1 MQPPDHLPYFLL
13 FYISFHI
20 NRYHSTLSEK
30 KDFYQGFPLFKRFTE
45 TPPPLMAYNLLSMA
59 KGFCQCSSIS
69 HYDFFLLRICDPHT
83 PLVVQA
89 PHVKGLGKLSK
100 SHHFFIQNTF
110 LFSHVCAFQRKY
122 DSFPWTSW
130 IRYVTV
136 LFVILQPI
144 QLRTNVMAVNHKLQ
158 PTNVVILN
166 ISCLLL

>member
-45 TPPPLMAYNLLSMA
+45 TPPPLVAYNLLSMA

-83 PLVVQA
+83 PWQCRHHMSKAQGNYPKVITFSFRTLFFSPMYVLSKGNMTHSHGLA
-89 PHVKGLGKLSK
+89 GLG
-100 SHHFFIQNTF
+100 
-110 LFSHVCAFQRKY
+110 
-122 DSFPWTSW
+122 
-130 IRYVTV
+130 
-136 LFVILQPI
+136 
-144 QLRTNVMAVNHKLQ
+144 M
-158 PTNVVILN
+158 
-166 ISCLLL
+166 